1 MLGKSL
7 VSSYMI
13 IGSLVT
19 HHKMYRK
26 HDYPA
31 NPTEVTFRIFSS
43 TEGSIGVTPMT
54 KNLSFRSIET
64 VEWCIPNS
72 SNVCLID
79 HINLGHSSGRK
90 TANERGLLR
99 HIAVVFQNCSTIES
113 IRAEDVGMKL
123 AGPVT
128 VSTNQKLS
136 KTSTTL
142 GVLTVVCQDH

>member
-26 HDYPA
+26 HDYPV
-31 NPTEVTFRIFSS
+31 NPSEVTFRNFSS
-43 TEGSIGVTPMT
+43 TEGSIGVAPMT
-54 KNLSFRSIET
+54 KYLSFRPTKT

-90 TANERGLLR
+90 TANEKGLLR
-99 HIAVVFQNCSTIES
+99 HIVVVFQNCWTIAF
-113 IRAEDVGMKL
+113 IRAEDVRMKVVSHV
-123 AGPVT
+123 A
-128 VSTNQKLS
+128 VSTNPKLS
-136 KTSTTL
+136 KTSTTH
-142 GVLTVVCQDH
+142 GVLTVDCQDH